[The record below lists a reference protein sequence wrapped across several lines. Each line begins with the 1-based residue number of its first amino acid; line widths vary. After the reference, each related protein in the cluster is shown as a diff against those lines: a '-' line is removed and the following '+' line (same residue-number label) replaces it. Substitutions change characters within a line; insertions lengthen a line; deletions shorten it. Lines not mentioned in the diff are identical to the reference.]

1 MAFLIAVIGVFKQMG
16 YPPGLLAGIYLL
28 AYCLGRLS
36 AKGWQTVLNF
46 LLVAALILAAD
57 SGRGT
62 SIMLLLAFTIGRGR
76 IDSYGLVL
84 LPVAIGVALILL
96 TQAKFYGDD
105 ISISANLFDRISNF
119 NQFKLYLLGVG
130 EDFSAGRPVAAD
142 LITSFPI
149 IRSFFSQLDEALIFY
164 RLTGGSVGGM
174 AIGPE
179 LRSLAYW
186 GDSAWIYADL
196 AIAYALLYSVITF
209 LVRNLAYGGEFLVI
223 PFFLLIS
230 FDSLNSGA
238 TFVQI
243 IVIIRLIIAFFRFFT
258 SHYRPKRPAT

>member
-1 MAFLIAVIGVFKQMG
+1 
-16 YPPGLLAGIYLL
+16 
-28 AYCLGRLS
+28 
-36 AKGWQTVLNF
+36 
-46 LLVAALILAAD
+46 
-57 SGRGT
+57 
-62 SIMLLLAFTIGRGR
+62 
-76 IDSYGLVL
+76 
-84 LPVAIGVALILL
+84 
-96 TQAKFYGDD
+96 
-105 ISISANLFDRISNF
+105 
-119 NQFKLYLLGVG
+119 
-130 EDFSAGRPVAAD
+130 
-142 LITSFPI
+142 
-149 IRSFFSQLDEALIFY
+149 
-164 RLTGGSVGGM
+164 M